1 MSLAVAKKGAITSTG
16 PSAWRPAVVA
26 IAILLVL
33 AVLPSLVDPYQTVL
47 LTYGLIMA
55 IAALGF
61 NLLLGYTGLLSFG
74 HSAYFGAGAYTV
86 AFIVRDLGAQ
96 SMELCIVG
104 GLLGTL
110 LISALFGFV
119 CVRHTRIFFSILTL
133 ALSQVLWSLAF
144 KFFWVTGGTD
154 GIRVAYAKL
163 TLLGGLV
170 NFGGPGSFQRFV
182 FAYYYYVLGLFALAT
197 VIMWVIVH
205 SPFGKALQAIRDNET
220 RASFVGISVRH
231 YRWIAFV
238 ISGAFT
244 GLAGVLW
251 VPLNGL
257 TTPDILYRRRRG
269 VQLSQD
275 LCGREHGILAV
286 PARRGARGPGV
297 SAAVG
302 HRGDSRAPCRQVY
315 QGDLMSLLET
325 VHLKKYFG
333 DTHAVDDVN
342 LTIEEGEF
350 ISLVGP
356 NGAGKTS
363 FCNVVSAYYSA
374 DSGKIIFQGED
385 VSNASVTQR
394 VKAGIARSFQLVNLF
409 DDLTAFDNVAMAI
422 FSREGKTRN
431 IAALAHRESEVTRE
445 ADAVLNQFGL
455 AGKRNELARGLAQGE
470 RKLLD
475 VALAYALR
483 PKLLFLDEP
492 TSGVSTR
499 DKGQIMDTIAS
510 VVRGEG
516 ITAVVVEHDMDVVF
530 KYSDRIVVMH
540 QGAILAQGTPAEIRK
555 NEQVAMILIGSSGP
569 DAFSRKD

>member
-1 MSLAVAKKGAITSTG
+1 
-16 PSAWRPAVVA
+16 
-26 IAILLVL
+26 
-33 AVLPSLVDPYQTVL
+33 
-47 LTYGLIMA
+47 
-55 IAALGF
+55 
-61 NLLLGYTGLLSFG
+61 
-74 HSAYFGAGAYTV
+74 
-86 AFIVRDLGAQ
+86 
-96 SMELCIVG
+96 
-104 GLLGTL
+104 
-110 LISALFGFV
+110 
-119 CVRHTRIFFSILTL
+119 
-133 ALSQVLWSLAF
+133 
-144 KFFWVTGGTD
+144 
-154 GIRVAYAKL
+154 
-163 TLLGGLV
+163 
-170 NFGGPGSFQRFV
+170 
-182 FAYYYYVLGLFALAT
+182 
-197 VIMWVIVH
+197 
-205 SPFGKALQAIRDNET
+205 
-220 RASFVGISVRH
+220 
-231 YRWIAFV
+231 
-238 ISGAFT
+238 
-244 GLAGVLW
+244 
-251 VPLNGL
+251 
-257 TTPDILYRRRRG
+257 
-269 VQLSQD
+269 
-275 LCGREHGILAV
+275 
-286 PARRGARGPGV
+286 
-297 SAAVG
+297 
-302 HRGDSRAPCRQVY
+302 
-315 QGDLMSLLET
+315 MSLLET

-363 FCNVVSAYYSA
+363 FCNVVSAYYNA

-409 DDLTAFDNVAMAI
+409 DDLTAFDNVALAI

-431 IAALAHRESEVTRE
+431 IVALARRDSEVTRE

-492 TSGVSTR
+492 TSGVSTH

-569 DAFSRKD
+569 TPFHERIDCARGQCDRHLPRPGLHPQRRVAGRRQGGSGVPRRA